1 MAEIQSRPKIFFIN
15 PPKFAGKH
23 NSRQTKTVSQKQ
35 NQQISK
41 IARKQLSDLIIR
53 PKFLISKQ
61 KNKKEAHKL
70 RTNGYPR
77 LRRHSAFGAPHPQ
90 SGLYYPAPVSGEKP
104 AKKVKIF
111 NFSPR
116 KCAKFEFQK
125 QLNSRCK
132 KARIKRRKTQNQKLM
147 FPR

>member
-1 MAEIQSRPKIFFIN
+1 MHKRLSEAP
-15 PPKFAGKH
+15 A
-23 NSRQTKTVSQKQ
+23 SQ
-35 NQQISK
+35 
-41 IARKQLSDLIIR
+41 
-53 PKFLISKQ
+53 
-61 KNKKEAHKL
+61 
-70 RTNGYPR
+70 R
-77 LRRHSAFGAPHPQ
+77 LRCKHPQ

-147 FPR
+147 FPH